1 MPTETT
7 TLVEGGSVAETSTL
21 VDKLLEWLA
30 TRGVDFLMSALA
42 ALLIFFIG
50 RWVAGLVTNL
60 VSRSLER
67 AQVEPTLNRFLS
79 RMVNALFMAVVILAA
94 LGKLGVQT
102 TSFIAII
109 GAAGLAIGLAMQGS
123 LANFAAGVL
132 IIIFRPFKIGD
143 FIDAGGVKGI
153 VEEISIFTTNMRTP
167 DNLGVIVPNAQIT
180 GGSITNFAAKET
192 RRVDMTFGIA
202 YDDDITAAKKAIW
215 EVLNADERILKDPAP
230 IVGVME
236 LADSSVNIVV
246 WPWVKRADFL
256 MVKFDLNEKVKA
268 ALEGAGCSI
277 PFPQRDVHLY
287 SVEGKKSA

>member
-1 MPTETT
+1 MPETNDS
-7 TLVEGGSVAETSTL
+7 LNGASSAEAGSLMQS
-21 VDKLLEWLA
+21 LLDWLA
-30 TRGVDFLMSALA
+30 TRGADFIISLFA
-42 ALLIFFIG
+42 AAIIFFIG
-50 RWVAGLVTNL
+50 RWVARL
-60 VSRSLER
+60 VSGMVSNSLEK
-67 AQVEPTLNRFLS
+67 AHLDPTLNRFVT
-79 RMVNALFMAVVILAA
+79 RMVNVVLMIVVILAA

-102 TSFIAII
+102 TSFVAII

-132 IIIFRPFKIGD
+132 IILFRPFKIGD

-153 VEEISIFTTNMRTP
+153 VEEISIFTTNLRTP
-167 DNLGVIVPNAQIT
+167 DNLGVIVPNSAIT

-202 YDDDITAAKKAIW
+202 YDDDIAAAKKAIW

-246 WPWVKRADFL
+246 WPWVKRTDFL
-256 MVKFDLNEKVKA
+256 AVKFDLNEKVKA

-287 SVEGKKSA
+287 TVDGKKSA